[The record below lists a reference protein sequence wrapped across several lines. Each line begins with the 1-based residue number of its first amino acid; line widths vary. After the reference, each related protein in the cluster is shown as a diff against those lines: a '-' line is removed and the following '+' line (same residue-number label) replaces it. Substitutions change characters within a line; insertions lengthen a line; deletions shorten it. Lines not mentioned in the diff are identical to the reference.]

1 MLCSVCSYIKLSKNT
16 FWYKQEAALW
26 PNVVINLYQK
36 MTTVNGDRIEY
47 REVVS
52 IEMQHDTV
60 RNSESMVQVWLKSSE
75 WKNWV
80 NVLQIHLLRSNHLLV
95 RKTNIWLAMLF
106 PHSWMKDLIEI
117 LIHRR
122 CNSHSSK
129 SSTPEKI
136 VNVLLEMAKMYHS
149 YRVNNILIV
158 SNICKRNVF

>member
-1 MLCSVCSYIKLSKNT
+1 
-16 FWYKQEAALW
+16 
-26 PNVVINLYQK
+26 
-36 MTTVNGDRIEY
+36 
-47 REVVS
+47 
-52 IEMQHDTV
+52 
-60 RNSESMVQVWLKSSE
+60 
-75 WKNWV
+75 
-80 NVLQIHLLRSNHLLV
+80 
-95 RKTNIWLAMLF
+95 MLF

-158 SNICKRNVF
+158 SNICKRNVFQTIKSNALNHYSSKFAKKTDMCKSIMEILKHKTYGRTIYIFKNLENLNCFEFYILLNSFCGLYFYTNVL